1 MSSDHYFSQEPKS
14 DYQPKQIEL
23 NVAGEVFQ
31 VTTASGTFSPLRLD
45 VGTEVLLDH
54 LELAPQDGNILDLG
68 CGWGPIAL
76 NLAKNSP
83 KAKIWAVDVNSR
95 SLELTDLNAKTL
107 GITNIQTETP
117 DDVPADVRFS
127 GIWSNPPI
135 RVGKKELHALLLNW
149 LPRLEKNGS
158 AYLVVQKNL
167 GSDSLQKWL
176 TETLTGGYDVS
187 RLTSVKTYRII
198 RVLKT
203 T

>member
-45 VGTEVLLDH
+45 VGTSVLLDH

>member
-45 VGTEVLLDH
+45 VGTSVLLDH

-68 CGWGPIAL
+68 CGWGPISL

-176 TETLTGGYDVS
+176 TEALTGGYEVS